1 MTTLTTVL
9 GLAPLAIGFG
19 AGAEIQAALARV
31 VLGGIVASTLVTLV
45 FIPVLY
51 VGSHDLLARWRARSE
66 TPTSPRL
73 ENTPAK
79 S

>member
-9 GLAPLAIGFG
+9 GLAPLAIGVG

-45 FIPVLY
+45 FIPVVY
-51 VGSHDLLARWRARSE
+51 VGCHQFLARRKESAAISAE
-66 TPTSPRL
+66 TAVANS
-73 ENTPAK
+73 
-79 S
+79 